1 MRIRLDIAYDGAAFS
16 GWARQPGLRTVQGVL
31 EEALTI
37 LLRRSRV
44 EPRLT
49 VAGRTDAGVH
59 ARGQV
64 AHLDLPLEALIAIGE
79 PRTRVRGRGAAAA
92 ESTHAPA
99 SDGSSN
105 SSAQELA
112 ARVELLRRRLSGIL
126 GSGDTD
132 VVVHGASVAPAGFD
146 ARFSAIWRR
155 YQYRIADDLAV
166 HDPLARGFTVTMPG
180 VLDVDAM
187 NASAASLIGLNDF
200 AAFCKPRAEATTIR
214 TLQHYRWERH
224 VDGVL
229 IASLQAD
236 AFCHSMVRALVGSSA
251 AVGAGVLDAADPAE
265 LMRAAMR
272 TSAFKVLP
280 AHGLVLTE
288 VGYPPDDELATRAE
302 QTRARRDGIVGLPTG
317 SVMDA
322 SAEASGMSMTSAG
335 ADDVAPGTDSVPE
348 GAGAGASGL
357 GETPQLDGATALG

>member
-31 EEALTI
+31 EAALAT
-37 LLRRSRV
+37 LLRRAGI

-59 ARGQV
+59 AWGQV
-64 AHLDLPLEALIAIGE
+64 AHLDLPIEALFAIGE
-79 PRTRVRGRGAAAA
+79 PRGRSRGRAAALIGGSGKPGSIPGERESVSAGELESDDGDAERNAGTDGGATVSAHELATRVGVLRHR
-92 ESTHAPA
+92 
-99 SDGSSN
+99 
-105 SSAQELA
+105 LA
-112 ARVELLRRRLSGIL
+112 GIL
-126 GSGDTD
+126 GSAAPD
-132 VVVHGASVAPAGFD
+132 VIVHGASVAPDGFD

-166 HDPLARGFTVTMPG
+166 HDPLTRGFTVTMPG

-200 AAFCKPRAEATTIR
+200 ATFCKARAEATTIR
-214 TLQHYRWERH
+214 TLQHYRWERLP
-224 VDGVL
+224 DGVL
-229 IASLQAD
+229 VASLQAD

-251 AVGAGVLDAADPAE
+251 AVGAGALGVGDPAE

-288 VGYPPDDELATRAE
+288 VGYPPDDELARRAE
-302 QTRARRDGIVGLPTG
+302 QTRARRDGVVGVATG
-317 SVMDA
+317 SRRDGSV
-322 SAEASGMSMTSAG
+322 EASG
-335 ADDVAPGTDSVPE
+335 TDE
-348 GAGAGASGL
+348 RG
-357 GETPQLDGATALG
+357 QLDDATPLG